1 MSRRRRFRVSTI
13 GEVWDFLHPFVVHAA
28 QRNIDLEGRN
38 PIEVDGGIPRLHLL
52 LLAVAEEPDDV
63 VQQWLRQWAP
73 YWRKP
78 RRVQRLLGL
87 PSLSELD
94 SITLGWEA
102 SKGKL
107 RSKWL
112 RMGQRLHDAYVE
124 ARTFPDKPF
133 QPTQW
138 DPPPPRDPHE
148 GWAYDDR
155 SDMYCLK
162 LPDSTGSKLYVAHS
176 GLKGTPYRWVNGI
189 SNNGAEAPT
198 VHAAK
203 VAVEQDLVE
212 HLRKML
218 AFMGAR

>member
-1 MSRRRRFRVSTI
+1 MSRRKRFRVSTI

-28 QRNIDLEGRN
+28 QRNINLEGRN
-38 PIEVDGGIPRLHLL
+38 PVEVDGGIPRLHLL

-87 PSLSELD
+87 PNTAVLNWL
-94 SITLGWEA
+94 TRGWDGE
-102 SKGKL
+102 
-107 RSKWL
+107 RSKRQWAKL
-112 RMGQRLHDAYVE
+112 GYRLHDAYVE
-124 ARTFPDKPF
+124 ARMFPARPF

-138 DPPPPRDPHE
+138 APTPSRVPHKD
-148 GWAYDDR
+148 WVYDDR

-162 LPDSTGSKLYVAHS
+162 LPDSTGSKLYVTHS

>member
-13 GEVWDFLHPFVVHAA
+13 EEVWDFLHPFVVHAA
-28 QRNIDLEGRN
+28 QRNINLEGRN
-38 PIEVDGGIPRLHLL
+38 PVEVDGGIPRLHLL
-52 LLAVAEEPDDV
+52 LLAMAEEPDDV

-73 YWRKP
+73 HLRKP

-87 PSLSELD
+87 LD
-94 SITLGWEA
+94 TAVLNWLTRGWDGE
-102 SKGKL
+102 
-107 RSKWL
+107 RSKRQWAKL
-112 RMGQRLHDAYVE
+112 GRRLHAAYVE

-138 DPPPPRDPHE
+138 ATPSPRDPHN
-148 GWAYDDR
+148 GWVYDDR

-162 LPDSTGSKLYVAHS
+162 LPDSTGSKLYVTHS
-176 GLKGTPYRWVNGI
+176 GIKGTLYRWVNGI
-189 SNNGAEAPT
+189 SNNGGEAPT

-203 VAVEQDLVE
+203 VAVEQDLTE

-218 AFMGAR
+218 AFMGAS